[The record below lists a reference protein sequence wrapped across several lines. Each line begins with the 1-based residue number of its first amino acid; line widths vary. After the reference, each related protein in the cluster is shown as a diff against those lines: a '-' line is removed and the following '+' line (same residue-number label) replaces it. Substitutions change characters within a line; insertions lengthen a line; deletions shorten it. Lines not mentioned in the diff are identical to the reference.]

1 MDYYQGKE
9 MPINNLKG
17 QNRFLS
23 GCTNRK
29 MSAVTDHEK
38 GCLHLKAVKV
48 LNKKNG

>member
-9 MPINNLKG
+9 MPINTVKG

-29 MSAVTDHEK
+29 IIPFGPVVSEE
-38 GCLHLKAVKV
+38 
-48 LNKKNG
+48 